1 MFTIT
6 FYGFLRVGELVAN
19 SKMDHRQ
26 ALLVSNIRYIG
37 SNNTLEC
44 EVYLDCG
51 VVNSLAC
58 VCVLHAVLCTFRTKR
73 NK

>member
-6 FYGFLRVGELVAN
+6 FYGLLGVGELVAN
-19 SKMDHRQ
+19 SKMDHRK

-51 VVNSLAC
+51 GRQLFGIRFCIACGSLY
-58 VCVLHAVLCTFRTKR
+58 FSY
-73 NK
+73 